1 MVVKYTCLLNAVKI
15 QSGTVSELL
24 ALVESGW
31 RSARGD
37 KGEMPNAIQ
46 IQVIPSDVWSHQELI
61 VLFDC
66 NVSAY
71 VPEEERSVSAE
82 S

>member
-1 MVVKYTCLLNAVKI
+1 MVVKYVCLLNAVKI

-31 RSARGD
+31 RSARGH
-37 KGEMPNAIQ
+37 KGEMPKAIQ
-46 IQVIPSDVWSHQELI
+46 IQTDTEVF

-66 NVSAY
+66 SVAAY
-71 VPEEERSVSAE
+71 IASEEPSVSAE
-82 S
+82 SQPT